1 MKKHYLLL
9 INLLA
14 CGSFAQTTYD
24 SDGILTKAIEFSRQ
38 GSYAEA
44 VRTLEE
50 LNISD
55 PYYLIGQYEL
65 VNAYLMS
72 EEPEKGLNISTR
84 LFNNK
89 KYEEYP
95 PLLTLHGIAL
105 STNDK
110 LDEALEIFELAQK
123 KYPESTNILFNK
135 AVVYQKQHN
144 LQAAMDIYRKI
155 IEIDPSHTSALYN
168 LGVIALEDGKIVHGS
183 LALMTYLMVDPV
195 GAQAKNALLILN
207 KKYHQNYN
215 KKPVLDY
222 GRGQNDFREL
232 EELLMAQVQF
242 HQNFNLKISVD
253 DVATRN
259 MQAIL
264 DYLEQYEVKGDDF
277 YAQRFAVP
285 LKKIT
290 VNGQKTNYMYTTL
303 LSLGDVLEKDL
314 SKNKKAIESYIE
326 NYLQNEIVPAYYT
339 VAKGKDRYRVFRE
352 SQEKAFVKIKPD
364 DPDFKEGLSYSE
376 SIFGYKTGESNFKNN
391 LLNGTRKY
399 FSYTG
404 NLTNE
409 EHYKDDKLDGV
420 NKEYFS
426 NKILKGEYNYVNGA
440 LAGAYK
446 TYFPTSAVNCSG
458 DYNNNLYNGKAEC
471 FFPNGSKRLT
481 ANYTQGNFHGD
492 YESYNETGHLVFK
505 GHYVDNEIN
514 GDVNEFYN
522 NRQPKRS
529 AKFDKGRPL
538 SDTYYF
544 IDGKKASEY
553 EYKDG
558 KLVTVTGFRPD
569 GSLLSKTFYDA
580 KERKQEHQDYNRNNE
595 VYQIDYFKNGAF
607 EKSEYKLPGIVYA
620 GGSIQK
626 NYNAIGK
633 LISEGSYTKELM
645 TGEWNYYYPYG
656 VLRSKSF
663 YDEKGN
669 ITKAEGYAFNGAL
682 SYKADYK
689 DNAYYGKYETFHNNK
704 LARLNYYNE
713 KGLNGP
719 EITYYPTGAVHE
731 NSFYIDNLQSN
742 YEYTYTLGGKE
753 ALKYYYINGILMNMT
768 SYLASKP
775 SEFSFEG
782 KTGVFDVAITSVT
795 SVKYE
800 LKNGIKNGT
809 QVFYSGN
816 VVLKKENYINDL
828 YHGKQEYFNVLGN
841 KTMETNVVNG
851 IPHGI
856 QTSYDELGN
865 KQTSGENIDG
875 MTEGKLQHFYPN
887 GNPYSVIT
895 YEQDI
900 KHGPQTLYDFN
911 GNKIAELMY
920 YEGMLVSYSFNDQK
934 GNEVV
939 KDVTDGNIEL
949 VSYHKNGN
957 KALELH
963 FKNFLYDGHYNFFFE
978 NGKPALEMNF
988 TDGIQT
994 AAENTYYANG
1004 NIYCKKQYKDG
1015 AIDNV
1020 ATYYY
1025 ENGDKAL
1032 DIEYAHDLLHGNYI
1046 IYENNKIK
1054 KTAKY
1059 DSDFLVEI

>member
-14 CGSFAQTTYD
+14 CGSFAQTTYN
-24 SDGILTKAIEFSRQ
+24 SDDILTKAIGFNRD
-38 GSYAEA
+38 GSYTEA
-44 VRTLEE
+44 IKALEE

-65 VNAYLMS
+65 INACLMS
-72 EEPEKGLNISTR
+72 EDDEKGLAISTK
-84 LFNNK
+84 LFNDK

-105 STNDK
+105 STNNK
-110 LDEALEIFELAQK
+110 LDEALEIFELAEK
-123 KYPESTNILFNK
+123 KYPESTNVLFNK

-144 LQAAMDIYRKI
+144 LQAAMDIYKRI
-155 IEIDPSHTSALYN
+155 TEIDPSHTSALYN
-168 LGVIALEDGKIVHGS
+168 QGLIALEDGKIVHGS

-195 GAQAKNALLILN
+195 GAQAKNALLVLN

-222 GRGQNDFREL
+222 GKDHGDFGEL
-232 EELLMAQVQF
+232 EALLMAQVQF
-242 HQNFNLKISVD
+242 HKNFNLKISVD

-264 DYLEQYEVKGDDF
+264 DYLEQDEVKGTDF
-277 YAQRFAVP
+277 YSKRFALP
-285 LKKIT
+285 LKQIT
-290 VNGQKTNYMYTTL
+290 EKGQKTNYMYTAL

-314 SKNKKAIESYIE
+314 NKNKKAIEGYIE
-326 NYLQNEIVPAYYT
+326 NYLKNEIIPTYYT
-339 VAKGKDRYRVFRE
+339 VSKGNDVYRVFRE
-352 SQEKAFVKIKPD
+352 SQEKIFMKIKPG
-364 DPDFKEGLSYSE
+364 DPNFKQGLSYSE
-376 SIFGYKTGESNFKNN
+376 SIFGYKTGESNFENN

-399 FSYTG
+399 FSAAG
-404 NLTNE
+404 NLMNE
-409 EHYKDDKLDGV
+409 EHYKDDKLNGP
-420 NKEYFS
+420 NKEYFP
-426 NKILKGEYNYVNGA
+426 NKILRGEYHYVNGE
-440 LAGAYK
+440 LTGSYK
-446 TYFPTSAVNCSG
+446 TYFPTSSVNCSG
-458 DYNNNLYNGKAEC
+458 DYDKNVYNGKAEC
-471 FFPNGSKRLT
+471 FFPNGSKRVT
-481 ANYTQGNFHGD
+481 ANYTQGNFNGD
-492 YESYNETGHLVFK
+492 YESYNETGHLIFK
-505 GHYVDNEIN
+505 GRYVDNEIH

-522 NRQPKRS
+522 DKQLKRT

-538 SDTYYF
+538 GDSYYF
-544 IDGKKASEY
+544 IDGKKASDY
-553 EYKDG
+553 EYKEG
-558 KLVTVTGFRPD
+558 KLIAITNFRPD
-569 GSLLSKTFYDA
+569 GSILSKTFYDA
-580 KERKQEHQDYNRNNE
+580 KERKQEHHDYNRNNE

-607 EKSEYKLPGIVYA
+607 EKTEYKLPGITYA
-620 GGSIQK
+620 GGGVQK

-645 TGEWNYYYPYG
+645 TGEWSYYYPYG
-656 VLRSKSF
+656 VVRSKSF

-669 ITKAEGYAFNGAL
+669 LTKTEGYTFNGTL
-682 SYKADYK
+682 SYKAGYK
-689 DNAYYGKYETFHNNK
+689 DNAYFGKYETFHNNK
-704 LARLNYYNE
+704 LARISYYNE

-753 ALKYYYINGILMNMT
+753 ALKYYFINGILMNMT
-768 SYLASKP
+768 SYLTAKP
-775 SEFSFEG
+775 TEFNFDG
-782 KTGVFDVAITSVT
+782 KTGVFDVMITPAT
-795 SVKYE
+795 SAKYE

-809 QVFYSGN
+809 LAVYTGN
-816 VVLKKENYINDL
+816 VLLRRENYINDI

-851 IPHGI
+851 IAHGL
-856 QTSYDELGN
+856 QTSYDELGK
-865 KQTSGENIDG
+865 KQTSSENIEG

-887 GNPYSVIT
+887 GKPYSVIS

-920 YEGMLVSYSFNDQK
+920 YEGMLVKYSFNDQK
-934 GNEVV
+934 GNMVE
-939 KDVTDGNIEL
+939 KDVTDGNIDL
-949 VSYHKNGN
+949 VAYHNNGS

-963 FKNFLYDGHYNFFFE
+963 FRNFMYNGNYSFFFE

-988 TDGIQT
+988 ANGLQT
-994 AAENTYYANG
+994 GTENSYYANG
-1004 NIYCKKQYKDG
+1004 NIYCKKQYKDN
-1015 AIDNV
+1015 ALNDM
-1020 ATYYY
+1020 ASYYY

-1032 DIEYAHDLLHGNYI
+1032 EIEYKHDLLHGNYV